1 MALQVSIWKKVTVV
15 LWPNMTYLRYGSPAL
30 AYSQPATLSAMCP
43 WSHQWQWTVDVL
55 DRGTC
60 QCRGWVASEI
70 SGVAQRVLG
79 ILFKSAYLCYLFY
92 SGFAVLVHSFTR
104 YSLDTCYVLDTIS
117 ALRKVWDETV
127 IKQSRS
133 IELVSC

>member
-1 MALQVSIWKKVTVV
+1 MALQVSIWKKVMVV
-15 LWPNMTYLRYGSPAL
+15 LWPRVTHLLYGSPAL
-30 AYSQPATLSAMCP
+30 AYSQPATLSAMCFG
-43 WSHQWQWTVDVL
+43 SHQWQWTADVL

-79 ILFKSAYLCYLFY
+79 ILFKRAYLCYLFY
-92 SGFAVLVHSFTR
+92 SGFAVLVDSFTR

-117 ALRKVWDETV
+117 VLRKVWDETV
-127 IKQSRS
+127 AKQSRN
-133 IELVSC
+133 IELVSW

>member
-1 MALQVSIWKKVTVV
+1 MAPLPWLIPRSHTKCHV
-15 LWPNMTYLRYGSPAL
+15 LLE
-30 AYSQPATLSAMCP
+30 
-43 WSHQWQWTVDVL
+43 HQWQWTADVL
-55 DRGTC
+55 GRGTC

-92 SGFAVLVHSFTR
+92 SGFAVLIHSFTQ

-127 IKQSRS
+127 AKQSRN
-133 IELVSC
+133 IELVSW